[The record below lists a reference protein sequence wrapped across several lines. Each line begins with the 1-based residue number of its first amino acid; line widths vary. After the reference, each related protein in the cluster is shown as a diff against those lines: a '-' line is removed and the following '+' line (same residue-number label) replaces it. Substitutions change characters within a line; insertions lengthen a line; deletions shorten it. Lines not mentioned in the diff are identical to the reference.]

1 MLTLTESQWLA
12 LQQADAGHFVIGV
25 ADQFLMGRPEM
36 LDQPGR
42 TAVVERMRA
51 AHHYADGLRFTSPPH
66 IVRLMYLAADA
77 PRIHD
82 DRPGVGWMIYLPLI
96 LSVPQVPEARA
107 LVPVRDQ
114 DDRPLGTIVVSVVD
128 GAFSETDPE
137 HLRIAQAIETRLVDQ
152 DFLPRYE
159 SL

>member
-1 MLTLTESQWLA
+1 MLTLAESQWLA

-42 TAVVERMRA
+42 TAVIERMRA
-51 AHHYADGLRFTSPPH
+51 AHHYADGLRFTSSPH

-82 DRPGVGWMIYLPLI
+82 EPL
-96 LSVPQVPEARA
+96 
-107 LVPVRDQ
+107 
-114 DDRPLGTIVVSVVD
+114 VD
-128 GAFSETDPE
+128 A
-137 HLRIAQAIETRLVDQ
+137 HLRKPGATPEQRLDDLLAVINKKLETFR
-152 DFLPRYE
+152 
-159 SL
+159 